1 MTHNWLR
8 CLVPREW
15 SADEAL
21 LAAKLL
27 RKALDA
33 VWGVH
38 GEAMADALGEDRY
51 RDRMEDYFEPED
63 LGDLGPGDFDDIP
76 Y

>member
-1 MTHNWLR
+1 MTHKWMR

-21 LAAKLL
+21 LAVNLL
-27 RKALDA
+27 RQAMDA

-38 GEAMADALGEDRY
+38 GEAMADALAEERY
-51 RDRMEDYFEPED
+51 RDRMDDYFESDP
-63 LGDLGPGDFDDIP
+63 LGNVNLDDHGDIP
-76 Y
+76 F